1 MDKTKP
7 TILFIIGPTASG
19 KTALSLDVA
28 EHMNCEIIS
37 ADSIQ
42 VYRKLD
48 IGSAKPSLIE
58 TKRVKHYMIDE
69 TDIDDRGFT
78 VAEYAHRA
86 LNYADLITNSGKT
99 PLVVG
104 GTGLYVNSLT
114 YPLNFSSAK
123 PDFELREKLAS
134 EELESPGILHK
145 KLSEIDSITAQ
156 RLHPNDTK
164 RLVRAL
170 EVYYTTG
177 CTMSDHGND
186 FINAKNA
193 ECACVPIMAGL
204 TMPRKVLYER
214 INLRVDDMLSHGL
227 LAEVESIVK
236 QGYDRTLPALQ
247 GLGYKQLIAYLN
259 GECSYDAAVEEIKRD
274 TRRFA
279 KRQITWFKRDER
291 IRWFDV
297 SQVFGQALTDE
308 VVKYFSQ
315 GMGDKTI

>member
-1 MDKTKP
+1 
-7 TILFIIGPTASG
+7 
-19 KTALSLDVA
+19 
-28 EHMNCEIIS
+28 
-37 ADSIQ
+37 
-42 VYRKLD
+42 
-48 IGSAKPSLIE
+48 
-58 TKRVKHYMIDE
+58 
-69 TDIDDRGFT
+69 
-78 VAEYAHRA
+78 
-86 LNYADLITNSGKT
+86 
-99 PLVVG
+99 
-104 GTGLYVNSLT
+104 
-114 YPLNFSSAK
+114 
-123 PDFELREKLAS
+123 
-134 EELESPGILHK
+134 
-145 KLSEIDSITAQ
+145 
-156 RLHPNDTK
+156 
-164 RLVRAL
+164 
-170 EVYYTTG
+170 
-177 CTMSDHGND
+177 
-186 FINAKNA
+186 
-193 ECACVPIMAGL
+193 MAGL

-297 SQVFGQALTDE
+297 SQIFGQALTDE